1 MRSHVP
7 AMMFALATLASGAVQ
22 AQDNPV
28 VVELFTSQGCSSCPP
43 ADDMLRELAR
53 MDGVVALA
61 LHVDY
66 WDYIGWKDSFAQPA
80 FTERQQN
87 YARAVGER
95 TVYTPQLIVGGL
107 DRVVGADAMAVMA
120 HLRAHAAAQTGIAL
134 NVARDGGTLVIR
146 ADAMPGQGEP
156 LVVQVVRYNPEET
169 VSIEQGENAGHRLT
183 YVNIVTAWDEVG
195 LWAAGEPLSLN
206 VPFDGT
212 EPGVVIVQE
221 QGLGRIMAAAA
232 LR

>member
-7 AMMFALATLASGAVQ
+7 AMMFALAMLAAGSGQ

-43 ADDMLRELAR
+43 ADDMFRDLAR

-80 FTERQQN
+80 FTLRQQN
-87 YARAVGER
+87 YARAAGER

-107 DRVVGADAMAVMA
+107 DRVVGADAMAVMD
-120 HLRAHAAAQTGIAL
+120 HLRAHAAAQTGITID
-134 NVARDGGTLVIR
+134 VTRQDGTIVIR
-146 ADAMPGQGEP
+146 ADARPGPGEP
-156 LVVQVVRYNPEET
+156 MVVQLVRYVPEET

-183 YVNIVTAWDEVG
+183 YVNIVTAWDEVA
-195 LWAAGEPLSLN
+195 LWPAGEPLTLT

-221 QGLGRIMAAAA
+221 QGFGRIMAAAT